1 MFLVRISMKKRE
13 RERERERDS
22 GRRLFF
28 VISDFFIISNS
39 LLSSHIIT
47 LPQG

>member
-1 MFLVRISMKKRE
+1 MFLVRISMKK